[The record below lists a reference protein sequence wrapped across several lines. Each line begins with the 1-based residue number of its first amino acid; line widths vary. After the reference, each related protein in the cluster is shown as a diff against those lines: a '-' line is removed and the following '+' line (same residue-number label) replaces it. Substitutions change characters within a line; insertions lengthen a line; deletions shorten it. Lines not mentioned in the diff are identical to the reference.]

1 MTDRDALETKPDV
14 EAIIAQIREDVRAS
28 ELPADPAIVE
38 SAKSDSNLS
47 QLLSAANA
55 ECAVGRSRPS
65 GAKGLLYRML
75 ALAAAPLISDIN
87 RFNSLSVRVLNKL
100 HAMLAGNDTATES
113 DLLANTR
120 RRIDLLTDLG
130 KRLDAY
136 EQLDLDARLRRIEE
150 RLAKQR
156 DQEST

>member
-1 MTDRDALETKPDV
+1 
-14 EAIIAQIREDVRAS
+14 
-28 ELPADPAIVE
+28 
-38 SAKSDSNLS
+38 
-47 QLLSAANA
+47 
-55 ECAVGRSRPS
+55 
-65 GAKGLLYRML
+65 
-75 ALAAAPLISDIN
+75 
-87 RFNSLSVRVLNKL
+87 
-100 HAMLAGNDTATES
+100 MLAGNDTATES

>member
-1 MTDRDALETKPDV
+1 
-14 EAIIAQIREDVRAS
+14 
-28 ELPADPAIVE
+28 
-38 SAKSDSNLS
+38 
-47 QLLSAANA
+47 
-55 ECAVGRSRPS
+55 
-65 GAKGLLYRML
+65 ML